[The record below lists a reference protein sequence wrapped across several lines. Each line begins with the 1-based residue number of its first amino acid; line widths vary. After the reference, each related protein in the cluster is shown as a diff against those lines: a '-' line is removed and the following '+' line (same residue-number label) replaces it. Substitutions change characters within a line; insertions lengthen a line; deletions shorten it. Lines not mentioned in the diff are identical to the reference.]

1 MPTYRYRA
9 KEPES
14 VDCEYCTNPGF
25 ETVQTLSEDPIAE
38 CPQCKAA
45 VRRVIGRVENW
56 INRRWNTKKMLSD
69 GNLKRLGFK
78 KLEKQSD
85 GKYVDVLQQ

>member
-9 KEPES
+9 TAPET
-14 VDCEYCTNPGF
+14 VTCEYCTNPGF
-25 ETVQTLSEDPIAE
+25 EIVQGLSEDPVAE
-38 CPQCKAA
+38 CPQCKTS

>member
-9 KEPES
+9 KDLEACK
-14 VDCEYCTNPGF
+14 CEYCTQPGF
-25 ETVQTLSEDPIAE
+25 EVVQTMSDDPVAE
-38 CPQCKAA
+38 CPECKTV
-45 VRRVIGRVENW
+45 VRRVIGRVDNW

-78 KLEKQSD
+78 KLERQSD